1 MIPSSVTLYLFC
13 YPNLLSSQ
21 FSFFILTLPCLSIK
35 CVFSIKPSYL
45 SYLQS
50 PHPPPPFLFSTNQAL
65 NNSSSDPQAY
75 TFFIISKFIV
85 FTFQMNCLNYIN
97 TLNILIS
104 MLLTLPKNHTK
115 LCYVINQL
123 FIKLKVNIHFYFYIN
138 SVKLLLRIHL
148 VRYILVTTFDG

>member
-1 MIPSSVTLYLFC
+1 
-13 YPNLLSSQ
+13 
-21 FSFFILTLPCLSIK
+21 
-35 CVFSIKPSYL
+35 
-45 SYLQS
+45 
-50 PHPPPPFLFSTNQAL
+50 
-65 NNSSSDPQAY
+65 
-75 TFFIISKFIV
+75 
-85 FTFQMNCLNYIN
+85 MNYLNYIN

-148 VRYILVTTFDG
+148 VRYILITTMMVNIVFHLKGFGEVGNDSLFLEQLKNILLRSRAIRCNLIYWRGGGSYTKCFFIFIYH